1 MKISARKDVI
11 HMFYTF
17 AAFVVHIILSIFGRA
32 TIYHKERLPE
42 SGGYVIACTHT
53 GWVDILWLGLAIMP
67 TKIHYMAKKELFR
80 NRFVRWLM
88 QHLNAF
94 PVDREN
100 PGPSSIKIP
109 RRLLKDGKVVGIF
122 PSGTRTNEEVP
133 LKRGAV
139 TIASHAKA
147 PIVPAA
153 YVGPN
158 NFKDL
163 FKRKK
168 PYIIFGDPIELSG
181 DLPKKEALEVMM
193 NELNQELNTLKD
205 ELGEKQTS

>member
-1 MKISARKDVI
+1 MY
-11 HMFYTF
+11 HF
-17 AAFVVHIILSIFGRA
+17 AASVLNIILSLFGRVKV
-32 TIYHKERLPE
+32 YHKEKLPQKE
-42 SGGYVIACTHT
+42 GYIIACTHT
-53 GWVDILWLGLAIMP
+53 GWVDILWLGLAVLP
-67 TKIHYMAKKELFR
+67 TKIHYMAKKELFEQGLIR
-80 NRFVRWLM
+80 RLM
-88 QHLNAF
+88 RSLNAF

-109 RRLLKDGKVVGIF
+109 RRLIADGKVVGIF
-122 PSGTRTNEEVP
+122 PSGMRTSEEVP

-139 TIASHAKA
+139 TIASYAKA

-168 PYIIFGDPIELSG
+168 PQLIFGDPIVLSKE
-181 DLPKKEALEVMM
+181 LPKKEALELMLK
-193 NELNQELNTLKD
+193 ELNEEFSSLRKELLA
-205 ELGEKQTS
+205 KQ